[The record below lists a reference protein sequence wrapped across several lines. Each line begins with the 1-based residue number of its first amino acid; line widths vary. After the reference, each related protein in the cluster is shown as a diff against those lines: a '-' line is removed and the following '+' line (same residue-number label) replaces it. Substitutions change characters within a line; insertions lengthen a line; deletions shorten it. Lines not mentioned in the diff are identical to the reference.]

1 MDLLYL
7 YSSKDGN
14 LPDIE
19 VLVDF
24 SCTWGGYIGDRV
36 DPPEGPE
43 FEIDNIFYQK
53 DSDKLSLEE
62 EKSLI
67 QFLSEDQSFYERM
80 CERYWDTSFDYS
92 EYE

>member
-7 YSSKDGN
+7 YSPKDKN
-14 LPDIE
+14 LPEIE

-24 SCTWGGYIGDRV
+24 SCTWGGYVGDRI
-36 DPPEGPE
+36 DSPEGPE
-43 FEIDNIFYQK
+43 FEINNIFYQK
-53 DSDKLSLEE
+53 DGDKLPLDE

-67 QFLSEDQSFYERM
+67 QFLSENQNFYERM
-80 CERYWDTSFDYS
+80 CERYWDESFDYS